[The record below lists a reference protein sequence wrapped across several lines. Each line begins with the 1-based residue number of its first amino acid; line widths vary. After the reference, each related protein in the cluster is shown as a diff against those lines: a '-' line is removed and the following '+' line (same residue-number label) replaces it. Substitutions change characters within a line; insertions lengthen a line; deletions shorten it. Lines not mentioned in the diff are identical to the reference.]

1 MPSVKSL
8 FAWLALPALAMLVAC
23 AHSSSE
29 EAAKSEAEEQLSTLY
44 LRTCGGTRVEACFN
58 RAGRHLKGDGL
69 PKDEARAATLYE
81 LGCNGGDTRSCV
93 GLGQL
98 KEEGRGVAKDEAGA
112 AKLYQQACEQNVGE
126 GCGRLA
132 LLYGEGRGVEKR
144 QDQAVHFFQLGCIHS
159 DGLSCNNLGVL
170 KLMGAF
176 GLTQDVAGGM
186 DLLVKACNAEVVSA
200 CLTMANEF
208 QDGSRVRKDPE
219 LAVSYFRQACDLG
232 SKTACERAALPGSA
246 AVTATP
252 EPAPS
257 AEDGAKLAKIRGMCD
272 APGTGEVK
280 GMACYLMG
288 VAYEKGGSVKQNP
301 GRATVFYKHACDNE
315 VPEGCEAMRR
325 MLGLTPEGAP
335 RPEPKQSVL
344 DSLRLN
350 LPEPRPEPRP
360 EPKQSVLESLR
371 LDPARVKPARRVVPM
386 ATATVLDPVARLDA
400 ACRAGRANACTRLGL
415 LRRWGM

>member
-23 AHSSSE
+23 AHSSSGE
-29 EAAKSEAEEQLSTLY
+29 VAKSEAEEQLSTLY

-81 LGCNGGDTRSCV
+81 LGCNGGDARSCA
-93 GLGQL
+93 GLGLL

-112 AKLYQQACEQNVGE
+112 AKLYQQACDRNVGE

-144 QDQAVHFFQLGCIHS
+144 QDQAALFFQRGCVHD

-176 GLTQDVAGGM
+176 GLAQDVAGGM

-200 CLTMANEF
+200 CLTLATEF
-208 QDGSRVRKDPE
+208 QDGARVRKAPE

-232 SKTACERAALPGSA
+232 SKTACERATLPGSA
-246 AVTATP
+246 AVAATP

-257 AEDGAKLAKIRGMCD
+257 AEDGAKLAEFRAICD
-272 APGTGEVK
+272 APGTGVGK
-280 GMACYLMG
+280 GMGCYLMG
-288 VAYEKGGSVKQNP
+288 VAYEKGASVKANP
-301 GRATVFYKHACDNE
+301 GRATVFYKRACDNE

-344 DSLRLN
+344 
-350 LPEPRPEPRP
+350 
-360 EPKQSVLESLR
+360 ESLR
-371 LDPARVKPARRVVPM
+371 LDPARVTPARRVVPM
-386 ATATVLDPVARLDA
+386 APATVLDSVARLGA
-400 ACRAGRANACTRLGL
+400 ACAAGRARACTRLGW
-415 LRRWGM
+415 LR